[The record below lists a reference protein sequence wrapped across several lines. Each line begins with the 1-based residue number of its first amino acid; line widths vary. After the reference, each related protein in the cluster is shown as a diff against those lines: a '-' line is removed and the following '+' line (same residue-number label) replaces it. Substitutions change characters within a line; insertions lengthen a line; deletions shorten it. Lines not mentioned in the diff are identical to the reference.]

1 MKVAWVTDSTAFVDE
16 TVKVEIAHLYIIPM
30 TILIDGVEYK
40 DGEDLSPEALFEKL
54 RDKKVDVKTSQ
65 PAIGTFQSLYTK
77 LSEEFDHIFSIHV
90 SSHFSGTFS
99 SAFQA
104 AQLLKANFPQVTVVD
119 SKIISYPLTELI
131 RYGNQLVKQG
141 KKPDEVKRLVEKR
154 IATSEAYVMVG
165 SLEQLHRSG
174 RMNGL
179 SFFIGSVLNIKPI
192 LSINDGQLNV
202 KEKVRNTNK
211 GFLKM
216 LEYLDG
222 AVASKTVQHVSVLH
236 GLNKKE
242 ANEWIQQLKL
252 RYKGI
257 AFNAYPLGAVIGV
270 HAGENTIGISWFD
283 SDS

>member
-16 TVKVEIAHLYIIPM
+16 TVKAEIAHLYIIPM

-283 SDS
+283 SD

>member
-16 TVKVEIAHLYIIPM
+16 TVKAEIAHLYIIPM
-30 TILIDGVEYK
+30 TILIDDVEYK
-40 DGEDLSPEALFEKL
+40 DGEDLSSEELFEKL

-104 AQLLKANFPQVTVVD
+104 AQLLKATFPQVTVVD

-141 KKPDEVKRLVEKR
+141 KKPDEVKRLIEKR

-283 SDS
+283 SD

>member
-16 TVKVEIAHLYIIPM
+16 TVKAEITHLYIIPM
-30 TILIDGVEYK
+30 TILIDDVEYK
-40 DGEDLSPEALFEKL
+40 DGEDLSPEELFEKL

-104 AQLLKANFPQVTVVD
+104 AQLLKATFPQVTVVD

-141 KKPDEVKRLVEKR
+141 KNPDEVKRLIEKR

-192 LSINDGQLNV
+192 LSIDDGQLSV

-216 LEYLDG
+216 LDYLDD
-222 AVASKTVQHVSVLH
+222 AVASKMIQHVSVLH
-236 GLNKKE
+236 GLNKEE

-257 AFNAYPLGAVIGV
+257 DFNAYPLGAVIGV